1 MDFESLVVAAA
12 TGDLADAN
20 DAQELADAVEFR
32 MDFADDPLAMLN
44 EYSGPLPVI
53 ATNRVEG
60 QGGDAPA
67 TPERLEVLQSAV
79 EHPRVEA
86 VDIELAT
93 VADGAGRP
101 IIEHARD
108 HDTAVVISTHD
119 FETTPPPA
127 AIKKEL
133 HRAGEYGDV
142 AKIATT
148 ATDRSDVLD
157 LLAVT
162 HELTMADESVAT
174 MAMGTPGRH
183 SRVVTPL
190 YGSCIT
196 YAPVDPA
203 RATAPGQYDLAT
215 LCQLLDDLR

>member
-1 MDFESLVVAAA
+1 MDFESLVIAAA
-12 TGDLADAN
+12 TGELTDAHE
-20 DAQELADAVEFR
+20 AQQLADAVEFR
-32 MDFADDPLAMLN
+32 MDFADEPLAMLD
-44 EYSGPLPVI
+44 EYRGPLPVI

-86 VDIELAT
+86 IDIELAT
-93 VADGAGRP
+93 VTDGAGQP
-101 IIEHARD
+101 VIEHARD
-108 HDTAVVISTHD
+108 HDAAVVISTHD
-119 FETTPPPA
+119 FEATPPPA
-127 AIKKEL
+127 EITEEL
-133 HRAGEYGDV
+133 RRAGEYGDV

-148 ATDRSDVLD
+148 AADRSDVLD

-162 HELTMADESVAT
+162 HELTTAGESVAT

-190 YGSCIT
+190 YGSRIT
-196 YAPVDPA
+196 YAPVDPS

-215 LCQLLDDLR
+215 LCRLIDDLR